1 MPLLS
6 TRAKGLLK
14 GLGEKVRAL
23 RVERDLSI
31 RELAA
36 AAKVSERFI
45 ALVEAGDGNPSVI
58 KLDQI
63 ARALNC
69 SMADI
74 LRATEDVSNRPHI
87 VTLLG
92 LRGAGKT
99 TAGRLTARQL
109 GIPFIELD
117 QRVSERA
124 QLPLATVFELHGEP
138 YFRRL
143 EREELEGIVAADQPA
158 VVATSGSIV
167 TSKDALSLLLSRTV
181 SVWLRARPEDH
192 WTRVIAQGD
201 RRPMHE
207 RKDAMAELRALLK
220 AREDLYSQADLRID
234 THGKTALQVTA
245 QVVSFLRGREAS
257 RRTESL

>member
-1 MPLLS
+1 MSEPS
-6 TRAKGLLK
+6 VRAKGLLK
-14 GLGEKVRAL
+14 ALGEKVRAL
-23 RVERDLSI
+23 RLERDLSL

-36 AAKVSERFI
+36 STKVSERFI
-45 ALVEAGDGNPSVI
+45 SLVEAGDGNPSVI

-63 ARALNC
+63 ARALNT
-69 SMADI
+69 SMSDI
-74 LRATEDVSNRPHI
+74 LRATEEASNKPK
-87 VTLLG
+87 VVAFLG

-99 TAGRLTARQL
+99 TVGKLTAKQL
-109 GIPFIELD
+109 GIPFVELD

-124 QLPLATVFELHGEP
+124 QLPLSTVFELHGEP

-143 EREELEGIVAADQPA
+143 ERKELETLLGAGEPA
-158 VVATSGSIV
+158 IVATSGSIV
-167 TSKDALSLLLSRTV
+167 TSKDAFSLLRARAV
-181 SVWLRARPEDH
+181 CVWLKARPEDH

-234 THGKTALQVTA
+234 THGKSLEQVTA
-245 QVVSFLRGREAS
+245 QVTQFLRDKNTFANEDHR
-257 RRTESL
+257 